1 VVTPASPQPPITLN
15 GTRRQAAILPWW
27 MPPVALA
34 LVALAIA
41 LLAVFK
47 PGTPKVPVI
56 GPVDEATAV
65 QVLKDAHYIPDPIR
79 MPDNDIATG
88 LAIKTD
94 PAGGSPLPEDEHVK
108 LYISAGK
115 CQGPCP
121 VEVPSVEGLPLA
133 EAVSKLQD
141 RQFTPR
147 INRVPSDRPIDQ
159 VIASEPTA
167 TTLRPPG
174 SEVLL
179 IVSAGTPGRSTTA
192 PGSPP
197 PPPKPVP
204 IDLPDLTARPAS
216 EATKTLTGLGLKAN
230 TVTVHSNVVGNDQVL
245 STIPAAGSKVD
256 PGSDG
261 TLTVARNT
269 AGVDLIAT
277 AGQAAWK
284 SGAGQLTFPGKA
296 TDTTGF
302 VLVRD
307 AATLEDGSTAKVLET
322 SPQQVNN
329 GSITGVYKLSEPVV
343 PGDHV
348 RAGRFSQ
355 RRDWPGDLH
364 HQGERQSDPAGDGR
378 SRRPTSRH

>member
-1 VVTPASPQPPITLN
+1 
-15 GTRRQAAILPWW
+15 
-27 MPPVALA
+27 
-34 LVALAIA
+34 
-41 LLAVFK
+41 
-47 PGTPKVPVI
+47 
-56 GPVDEATAV
+56 
-65 QVLKDAHYIPDPIR
+65 

-94 PAGGSPLPEDEHVK
+94 PAGGSPLPQDEHVK

-141 RQFTPR
+141 RQFTSR

-179 IVSAGTPGRSTTA
+179 TVSAGTPGPSTTA

-197 PPPKPVP
+197 PPPPPPPNPVP
-204 IDLPDLTARPAS
+204 IDLPDLTARSAS
-216 EATKTLTGLGLKAN
+216 EATKTLKGLGLKAN
-230 TVTVHSNVVGNDQVL
+230 TVTVHSNAVGNDQVL
-245 STIPAAGSKVD
+245 STTPAAGSKVN
-256 PGSDG
+256 PGSDV

-269 AGVDLIAT
+269 AGANLIAT
-277 AGQAAWK
+277 AGQADWK
-284 SGAGQLTFPGKA
+284 SGAGQLTFPGKE

-302 VLVRD
+302 ASVRN
-307 AATLEDGSTAKVLET
+307 AATLEDGTIATVLET
-322 SPQQVNN
+322 SPQQANN
-329 GSITGVYKLSEPVV
+329 GSITGVYKLAEPVV
-343 PGDHV
+343 AGDHV
-348 RAGRFSQ
+348 RASRFPE
-355 RRDWPGDLH
+355 RRDRSGDLH
-364 HQGERQSDPAGDGR
+364 RQGEWQGHPAGDGR
-378 SRRPTSRH
+378 C